1 MMKANPLPEFSFL
14 PDQLFYEGVMN
25 TKRSIRMKRL
35 ILLMALTLGLP
46 AGGAD
51 HPELKP
57 FPAAKEGQERYVIV
71 LPHKERGEE
80 NSFKVELVV
89 GKMMMTDGV
98 NKVNLGG
105 KIETK
110 PLKGWGYTY
119 YQVDKVGLAMS
130 TRMAPR
136 PGAKPV
142 EKFVTMPPLQIRYNS
157 RLPVVIFVPKG
168 CEVRYRIW
176 SAPEKLEKV
185 EQG

>member
-1 MMKANPLPEFSFL
+1 
-14 PDQLFYEGVMN
+14 MN
-25 TKRSIRMKRL
+25 TPHRL
-35 ILLMALTLGLP
+35 LPKPLVLLLAVTLGLP
-46 AGGAD
+46 VLAAD
-51 HPELKP
+51 HPQLKP

-80 NSFKVELVV
+80 NSFKVELIV

-98 NKVNLGG
+98 NRVRLGG
-105 KIETK
+105 TIEAK

-119 YQVDKVGLAMS
+119 YQVDKIGPGMS

-136 PGAKPV
+136 PGVKPV
-142 EKFVTMPPLQIRYNS
+142 EKFVTMSPLQIRYNS
-157 RLPVVIFVPKG
+157 RLPIVVLVPKG

-176 SAPEKLEKV
+176 SAPEKLEEA